1 MALSWVWIGMILT
14 AAVYAAASGT
24 AAETGAAAAEG
35 ALAAVRLGAGMLG
48 SIMFWSGLNEVM
60 ERAGI
65 TAALSRCLG
74 PLLRRLYPSCREDR
88 ELAGELSCNL
98 CANVLGM
105 GSAATPAGIRAA
117 VRLRVHAD
125 DGALSRE
132 LCTLVVMNSASV
144 QLLPATVAAVRAS
157 LGSAEPFGIL
167 PAVWIASGLSLAAGL
182 SAVWLLYRWD

>member
-1 MALSWVWIGMILT
+1 MTLTWVWIGMILT
-14 AAVYAAASGT
+14 AAAYAVFNGT

-48 SIMFWSGLNEVM
+48 TVMFWSGLTEVM
-60 ERAGI
+60 DRAGI
-65 TAALSRCLG
+65 TAALSRRLA
-74 PLLRRLYPSCREDR
+74 PLLRRLYPSCREDG
-88 ELAGELSCNL
+88 ELARELSCNL

-117 VRLRVHAD
+117 IRLRDHGENDV
-125 DGALSRE
+125 LSRE

-144 QLLPATVAAVRAS
+144 QLLPATVAAIRAS
-157 LGSAEPFGIL
+157 LGSSEPYGIL

-182 SAVWLLYRWD
+182 SAVWLFYRWD